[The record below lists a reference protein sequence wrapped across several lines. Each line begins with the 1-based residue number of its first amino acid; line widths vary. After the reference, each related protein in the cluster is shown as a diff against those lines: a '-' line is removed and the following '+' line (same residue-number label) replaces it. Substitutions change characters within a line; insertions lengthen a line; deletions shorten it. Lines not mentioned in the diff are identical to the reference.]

1 MKDFTNKVAVV
12 TGAASGIGKA
22 LVAKCLDEGMQVV
35 AADIEEDALE
45 RTVTEFQSQGKNALL
60 SVRTDVSIEKEIS
73 ELAEKTISEFGAVH
87 LLFNNA
93 GVAAGGDILESS
105 LRDWEWVL
113 GVNLWSV
120 IHGVRKFLPIMIEQD
135 CECHIVNTASG
146 AGLVPGFTPVS
157 YTVSKYGVVALSESV
172 FLDLEQKHAKTGIS
186 VLCPG
191 LIDTKIVDAE
201 RNRPEPFSNETQA
214 DLGAGSQSIMDM
226 LTQGTAVGMPP
237 AEVAEI
243 VFEGI
248 RENKLYILTHPEQA
262 EAVVAKANVIA
273 SGNNLPAVDWS
284 AVLEQFKT

>member
-45 RTVTEFQSQGKNALL
+45 RTVTEFRSQGKNALL
-60 SVRTDVSIEKEIS
+60 SVRTDVSIEKEIA

-93 GVAAGGDILESS
+93 GVAVGGDMLESS

-135 CECHIVNTASG
+135 CDCHIVNTASG

-172 FLDLEQKHAKTGIS
+172 FLDLEQKRSKTGIS

-201 RNRPEPFSNETQA
+201 RNRPEALSNAEQA
-214 DLGAGSQSIMDM
+214 DLGTGSQSIMDM

-248 RENKLYILTHPEQA
+248 REKKLYILTHPEQA
-262 EAVVAKANVIA
+262 ETVVAKANLIA

-284 AVLEQFKT
+284 AALEQFT